1 MAFDLKSTRWQNVTF
16 RSSKLSSGGFIHGRV
31 DNRVR
36 MDPGRESHAL
46 VGRGRHI

>member
-1 MAFDLKSTRWQNVTF
+1 MAFDLKSTRWQTF
-16 RSSKLSSGGFIHGRV
+16 RPSKLSSGGFIHGRV
-31 DNRVR
+31 DNRVW